1 MNPWL
6 LGTATGA
13 LLALSFPKFG
23 HPACA
28 WVALVPL
35 LLALRGS
42 GPLGRPQPLGVRRAT
57 LVAWW
62 AGLVYFTGTVYWTSG
77 VLAQFGGLPTPVAV
91 IAMLLLAG
99 YLALYPAA
107 AAAVTARCVA
117 GFGDRGLALA
127 PAAWAA
133 TEFMRGAFFG
143 GFPWVPLGN
152 SQVEVL
158 PIAQLASVMGVYG
171 LSALVAAVNVAV
183 MVAFLASGRIR
194 WITVGAAVLGLAAAG
209 GWGSWRIARGALL
222 EQAAPLRVGLVQA
235 NIAQAD
241 KWDPRQARRIITT
254 YMAMSRDAVKRG
266 AEFVIWPESSTP
278 EMFEEDAGVGEAV
291 RGLARE
297 LRVPLLFGSDQFER
311 GAEPR
316 YYNSAFLVGPDG
328 RTQAVYRKI
337 QLVPFGEFFPLQRW
351 LSFVSPL
358 VERAAPFAAGNEV
371 VMLPA
376 GSHRASTAI
385 CYEVVYPR
393 LARAAVLAG
402 SELLTTITNDA
413 WYGETSAPFQ
423 HFAMASMRSIEQGRY
438 LARAANTG
446 VSGIVDP
453 YGRVTDRSRVFEQTG
468 IVGEVRFIQART
480 IYAVAGDVVPWISVA
495 IVAAA
500 LVAVRLRPSDYGG
513 QIRLRPSGHGGQ
525 ARRGR

>member
-1 MNPWL
+1 VNHWL
-6 LGTATGA
+6 LATATGA
-13 LLALSFPKFG
+13 LLAFSFPKFG

-42 GPLGRPQPLGVRRAT
+42 GPWGHPQPLGVRRAA
-57 LVAWW
+57 LMAWW

-77 VLAQFGGLPTPVAV
+77 VLEQFGGLPTPVAV
-91 IAMLLLAG
+91 LAMLLLAG

-107 AAAVTARCVA
+107 AAAATAKCVA

-158 PIAQLASVMGVYG
+158 PIAQLASVVGVYG

-183 MVAFLASGRIR
+183 LMAFLASGRTR

-209 GWGSWRIARGALL
+209 GWGSWRIAGGALL
-222 EQAAPLRVGLVQA
+222 EQAPPLRVGLVQG

-266 AEFVIWPESSTP
+266 AEYVIWPESSTP
-278 EMFEEDAGVGEAV
+278 AMFEEDAGVSEAV
-291 RGLARE
+291 RGLAQE

-311 GAEPR
+311 GSEPR

-358 VERAAPFAAGNEV
+358 VERAAPFAAGDEV

-376 GSHRASTAI
+376 GSHKASTAI

-453 YGRVTDRSRVFEQTG
+453 YGRVTHRSRVFEQTG
-468 IVGEVRFIQART
+468 IVGEVRFIKART
-480 IYAVAGDVVPWISVA
+480 IYAVVGDVVPWISVA
-495 IVAAA
+495 IVAVA
-500 LVAVRLRPSDYGG
+500 LVAVRR
-513 QIRLRPSGHGGQ
+513 RPSGRGG
-525 ARRGR
+525 RGRQGR

>member
-1 MNPWL
+1 L
-6 LGTATGA
+6 LATATGV

-35 LLALRGS
+35 ILALRGH
-42 GPLGRPQPLGVRRAT
+42 GPLGRPRSTGARRAF
-57 LVAWW
+57 LLGWW
-62 AGLVYFTGTVYWTSG
+62 AGLVYFAGTVYWTSG
-77 VLAQFGGLPTPVAV
+77 VLAQFGGLPMPVATF
-91 IAMLLLAG
+91 AMLLLAG

-107 AAAVTARCVA
+107 AAAATAACVPA
-117 GFGDRGLALA
+117 FGDRALALM

-133 TEFMRGAFFG
+133 AEFMRGAFFG

-158 PIAQLASVMGVYG
+158 PIAQLASVAGVYG

-183 MVAFLASGRIR
+183 VAAFMSNGRRR
-194 WITVGAAVLGLAAAG
+194 WAIVAAAVAGLAAAG
-209 GWGSWRIARGALL
+209 AWGSWRIARAELIAGAP
-222 EQAAPLRVGLVQA
+222 PLRVGLVQA
-235 NIAQAD
+235 NIAQSD
-241 KWDPRQARRIITT
+241 KWDPRQSRRIITT
-254 YMAMSRDAVKRG
+254 YMAMSRDVVKRG
-266 AEFVIWPESSTP
+266 AQYVIWPESSTP
-278 EMFEEDAGVGEAV
+278 AMFEEDQAV
-291 RGLARE
+291 NETVRALAVE
-297 LRVPLLFGSDQFER
+297 LRVPLLIGSDQFER
-311 GAEPR
+311 GDNPR
-316 YYNSAFLVGPDG
+316 YYNAAFLIGPDG

-337 QLVPFGEFFPLQRW
+337 QLVPFGEFFPFQEW

-358 VERAAPFAAGNEV
+358 VERAAPFAAGTSV

-376 GSHRASTAI
+376 GTHQASTAI

-393 LARAAVLAG
+393 LARQAVLAG

-453 YGRVTDRSRVFEQTG
+453 YGRVTQRSRVFEQVG
-468 IVGEVRFIQART
+468 LVGEVRFIQTRT
-480 IYAVAGDVVPWISVA
+480 VYATVGDVVPWTGLAVVVVA
-495 IVAAA
+495 LLA
-500 LVAVRLRPSDYGG
+500 RLRRPGRGG
-513 QIRLRPSGHGGQ
+513 PKGS
-525 ARRGR
+525 RR

>member
-1 MNPWL
+1 VTSPWL
-6 LGTATGA
+6 LASATGV

-35 LLALRGS
+35 VLALRGPA
-42 GPLGRPQPLGVRRAT
+42 PLGQPRPLGVRRAF
-57 LVAWW
+57 LIAWW

-77 VLAQFGGLPTPVAV
+77 VLAQFGGLPMPVAV
-91 IAMLLLAG
+91 FAMLLLAG

-107 AAAVTARCVA
+107 AAAAAAR
-117 GFGDRGLALA
+117 GLERFGDRALVLV

-152 SQVEVL
+152 SQVEML
-158 PIAQLASVMGVYG
+158 PIAQLASVTGVYG
-171 LSALVAAVNVAV
+171 LSALVAAVNVALV
-183 MVAFLASGRIR
+183 AAFLSSGRTR
-194 WITVGAAVLGLAAAG
+194 WVVLGATALSLAAAG
-209 GWGSWRIARGALL
+209 AWGSSRIA
-222 EQAAPLRVGLVQA
+222 AARLIRDAPELRVGLVQA
-235 NIAQAD
+235 NIAQDD

-254 YMAMSRDAVKRG
+254 YMAMSRDVVKRG
-266 AEFVIWPESSTP
+266 AEYVIWPESATP
-278 EMFEEDAGVGEAV
+278 AMFEEDAGTNETV
-291 RGLARE
+291 RALAAE

-311 GAEPR
+311 GANPR
-316 YYNSAFLVGPDG
+316 FYNSAFLVGPDG

-337 QLVPFGEFFPLQRW
+337 QLVPFGEFFPFQEW

-358 VERAAPFAAGNEV
+358 VERAAPFAPGTAV

-376 GSHRASTAI
+376 GGHQVSTAI

-393 LARAAVLAG
+393 LAREAVLQG

-423 HFAMASMRSIEQGRY
+423 HFAMASMRAIEQGRY

-453 YGRVTDRSRVFEQTG
+453 YGRVTQRSRVFEQVG
-468 IVGEVRFIQART
+468 LVGEVRFIQTRT
-480 IYAVAGDVVPWISVA
+480 PYAAAGDVVPWIGLAMVALALAASV
-495 IVAAA
+495 
-500 LVAVRLRPSDYGG
+500 
-513 QIRLRPSGHGGQ
+513 
-525 ARRGR
+525 RRAPAPKRR

>member
-1 MNPWL
+1 VITTHWL
-6 LGTATGA
+6 LASATGV

-35 LLALRGS
+35 FLAIRG
-42 GPLGRPQPLGVRRAT
+42 LGSLGHPRPVGVRRAS
-57 LVAWW
+57 LLGWW
-62 AGLVYFTGTVYWTSG
+62 AGLVYFAGTVYWTGG
-77 VLAQFGGLPTPVAV
+77 VLAQFGGLPAPVATF
-91 IAMLLLAG
+91 AMLLLAG

-107 AAAVTARCVA
+107 AAAAVTACLP
-117 GFGDRGLALA
+117 GFGDRALLLL

-158 PIAQLASVMGVYG
+158 PIAQMASVVGVYG
-171 LSALVAAVNVAV
+171 LSAFVSAVNAAVAA
-183 MVAFLASGRIR
+183 AFLSAGRTR
-194 WITVGAAVLGLAAAG
+194 WITVATAAAAIAAAG
-209 GWGSWRIARGALL
+209 AWGSWRIARADLIAGAP
-222 EQAAPLRVGLVQA
+222 PLRVGLVQA

-254 YMAMSRDAVKRG
+254 YMAMSRDVVKRG
-266 AEFVIWPESSTP
+266 AQYVIWPESSTP
-278 EMFEEDAGVGEAV
+278 AMFEEDQPTNETV
-291 RGLARE
+291 RGLAAE

-311 GAEPR
+311 GADPR

-337 QLVPFGEFFPLQRW
+337 QLVPFGEFFPLQKW

-358 VERAAPFAAGNEV
+358 VERAAPFAAGTSV

-376 GSHRASTAI
+376 GTHQASTAI

-393 LARAAVLAG
+393 LAREAVLRG

-453 YGRVTDRSRVFEQTG
+453 YGRVTERSRVFEQVG
-468 IVGEVRFIQART
+468 LVGEVRFIQTRT
-480 IYAVAGDVVPWISVA
+480 VYATMGDVVPWTGLAV
-495 IVAAA
+495 VAAA
-500 LVAVRLRPSDYGG
+500 LLAVRRRWPA
-513 QIRLRPSGHGGQ
+513 HGSKSN
-525 ARRGR
+525 RR

>member
-1 MNPWL
+1 MGSNRWL
-6 LGTATGA
+6 LASATGI

-23 HPACA
+23 HPACG

-35 LLALRGS
+35 MLALRGL
-42 GPLGRPQPLGVRRAT
+42 GPLGRPQAIGARHAFLLG
-57 LVAWW
+57 WW
-62 AGLVYFTGTVYWTSG
+62 AGLVYFAGTVYWTSG
-77 VLAQFGGLPTPVAV
+77 VLAQFGGLPMPVATL
-91 IAMLLLAG
+91 AMLLLAG

-107 AAAVTARCVA
+107 AAAVIAGCLP
-117 GFGDRGLALA
+117 GFGDRALALV
-127 PAAWAA
+127 PAAWTA

-158 PIAQLASVMGVYG
+158 PIAQMASVAGVYG
-171 LSALVAAVNVAV
+171 LSAFVAAVNVAV
-183 MVAFLASGRIR
+183 AAAFLSRGRTR
-194 WITVGAAVLGLAAAG
+194 WTTVGVAVAGIAAAG
-209 GWGSWRIARGALL
+209 AWGSWRIARADLLDGAP
-222 EQAAPLRVGLVQA
+222 PLQVGLVQA

-254 YMAMSRDAVKRG
+254 YMAMSRDVVRRG
-266 AEFVIWPESSTP
+266 AQYVMWPESSTP
-278 EMFEEDAGVGEAV
+278 AMFEEDAATNETV
-291 RGLARE
+291 RALAAE

-311 GAEPR
+311 GADPR
-316 YYNSAFLVGPDG
+316 YYNAAFLVGPDG

-358 VERAAPFAAGNEV
+358 VERAAPFAAGTSV

-376 GSHRASTAI
+376 GTHQASTAI

-393 LARAAVLAG
+393 LAREAVLAG

-413 WYGETSAPFQ
+413 WYGQTSAPFQ

-446 VSGIVDP
+446 VSGVVDP
-453 YGRVTDRSRVFEQTG
+453 YGRVTQRSRVFEQVG
-468 IVGEVRFIQART
+468 IVGEVRFIRART
-480 IYAVAGDVVPWISVA
+480 VYAAVGDVVPWTGVA
-495 IVAAA
+495 VVVAALLA
-500 LVAVRLRPSDYGG
+500 HRR
-513 QIRLRPSGHGGQ
+513 RPSGSGASRVH
-525 ARRGR
+525 RR